1 MFSTEHLY
9 NLFKPHDN
17 SSLITEYEVVI
28 GGTNLTANLDKGAIV
43 LTPLFSNVMGSQF
56 KDLKNIVTNLNEPV
70 ENGFIR
76 EYSLIKHTYQVDIYK
91 VNSPNVFYIEAER
104 EALKI
109 REWLKSYEVMEYLAE
124 LNCEVLPC
132 YSTINFTSELYN
144 KKFTNRAF
152 FDFEIIS
159 LIEIQEETKIA
170 DKAKIENILTLDYER
185 SK

>member
-9 NLFKPHDN
+9 TLFKPYGKTN
-17 SSLITEYEVVI
+17 LITEYEVVI
-28 GGTNLTANLDKGAIV
+28 GGTNLTANLDKGAII

-56 KDLKNIVTNLNEPV
+56 KDLKNIVTHLKEPV
-70 ENGFIR
+70 EDGFIR
-76 EYSLIKHTYQVDIYK
+76 EFSLIKHTYQVDIYK

-109 REWLKSYEVMEYLAE
+109 REWLKSYEVMEYLAK
-124 LNCEVLPC
+124 LNCEILPC

-159 LIEIQEETKIA
+159 LIEIQEKTQIA
-170 DKAKIENILTLDYER
+170 NKAKIENILTLDYER

>member
-9 NLFKPHDN
+9 KLFKPYDN
-17 SSLITEYEVVI
+17 ANLITEYEVII
-28 GGTNLTANLDKGAIV
+28 GGTNLTANLDKGAII

-56 KDLKNIVTNLNEPV
+56 KDLKNIVTKSDE

-76 EYSLIKHTYQVDIYK
+76 EFSLIKHTYQVDIYK
-91 VNSPNVFYIEAER
+91 VNSTNISYIEAER

-109 REWLKSYEVMEYLAE
+109 REWLKSYEVMEYLAK
-124 LNCEVLPC
+124 LNCEILPC
-132 YSTINFTSELYN
+132 YSIINFTSELYN

-159 LIEIQEETKIA
+159 LIEIQEKTKIV

-185 SK
+185 SN